1 MPDGIRLLVVTPE
14 SRLLERENLT
24 WVRAKLVDGEIGI
37 LARHA
42 PLLAETVDG
51 ALRYGNGEEA
61 HVIRLYAGILKVS
74 REGVTVFTSGMLET
88 PEDEAPPKPA
98 PMYFKRL
105 TGHLLNQEQAGKD

>member
-1 MPDGIRLLVVTPE
+1 MPDGFSLLVVTPE
-14 SRLLERENLT
+14 SRLLERDNLT

-74 REGVTVFTSGMLET
+74 RDGVTVFTSGLLEA
-88 PEDEAPPKPA
+88 PEDEMEPKPA
-98 PMYFKRL
+98 PVLFSRL
-105 TGHLLNQEQAGKD
+105 TATLLNQEQVGKD